1 MEKVL
6 VTGGAGFIG
15 TNLVKYL
22 NSQGCDDIIIADELG
37 TSDKWKNLTELSFKD
52 YIHFKDINN
61 TFHFD
66 YIFHLGACSS
76 TTETD
81 ADYLIRNNY
90 EFSKQLLH
98 DFMHVRKFVYASSAA
113 TYGSGKL
120 GFSDRTPINQLK
132 PLNMYGYSKHLFDL
146 YIQRHFNNLENVV
159 GLKYFNIFGPHESHK
174 ENMCSVVYKAV
185 KEIGDTKYLKLFK
198 SGNPNYKDG
207 EQERDFLYVKDAV
220 KFTTDLALQPRAT
233 GVVNVGS
240 GNAYTWN
247 YLAECIFDAMGVD
260 MDIKYI
266 DMPDNLKDKYQYHT
280 KADVTKLS
288 RLVDNNITDL
298 RSAVKDYVQN
308 YLL

>member
-98 DFMHVRKFVYASSAA
+98 DFIHARKFVYASSAA

-132 PLNMYGYSKHLFDL
+132 PLNMYGYSKHLFD
-146 YIQRHFNNLENVV
+146 Y
-159 GLKYFNIFGPHESHK
+159 
-174 ENMCSVVYKAV
+174 
-185 KEIGDTKYLKLFK
+185 
-198 SGNPNYKDG
+198 
-207 EQERDFLYVKDAV
+207 
-220 KFTTDLALQPRAT
+220 
-233 GVVNVGS
+233 
-240 GNAYTWN
+240 
-247 YLAECIFDAMGVD
+247 
-260 MDIKYI
+260 DILI
-266 DMPDNLKDKYQYHT
+266 
-280 KADVTKLS
+280 
-288 RLVDNNITDL
+288 I
-298 RSAVKDYVQN
+298 
-308 YLL
+308 